1 MLDMKIKISKTKKN
15 QLVVMFPY
23 SIEKVNKIKQIKGRK
38 WNPKNKYWSISEN
51 EETIRQFKDL
61 FSNEEVNYTEII
73 NDMRPLNK
81 LSNENYE
88 LISQLAKKIQ
98 LKGYSRETCKS

>member
-1 MLDMKIKISKTKKN
+1 MSRELPVY
-15 QLVVMFPY
+15 VVNRIPCFQHVD
-23 SIEKVNKIKQIKGRK
+23 KVNKIRQIKGRK
-38 WNPKNKYWSISEN
+38 WNPKNKYWSIPEN

-81 LSNENYE
+81 LSNENRE
-88 LISQLAKKIQ
+88 LISQF
-98 LKGYSRETCKS
+98 